1 MFFYFEMQIVESQFI
16 LETSLI
22 AVLRWIGDWF
32 KKADKNNDGRM
43 NFKEVQDLL
52 KMMNVDMNEQHA
64 HRLFT
69 VRSLYWN
76 KKYRHSCDSLLNMFV
91 FCFHFLDTRH
101 FDASDHRATVLICLS
116 FLRWQI
122 SPSQVP

>member
-1 MFFYFEMQIVESQFI
+1 MT
-16 LETSLI
+16 LSLS
-22 AVLRWIGDWF
+22 AVPRWIGDWF

-69 VRSLYWN
+69 VRAFEL
-76 KKYRHSCDSLLNMFV
+76 KTMDIM
-91 FCFHFLDTRH
+91 
-101 FDASDHRATVLICLS
+101 
-116 FLRWQI
+116 
-122 SPSQVP
+122 